1 MLIKI
6 SLIHWLSR
14 YLLIHVL
21 STSQILGKI
30 ASNKIKF
37 LPSWGLHFRRRR
49 WMTNIK
55 WMCIYIYM
63 STQFSNSSHPPPS
76 ATWCPYICS
85 LCLCLY
91 FCFVNMFICTVFFLD
106 CYVCM
111 LIYDTYFSLSDL
123 LHCIWQ
129 SLGPSTSLQ
138 VVKIIE
144 SESTLFGARS
154 QAVWGGVGVERGNG
168 ELAFSGDTVSV

>member
-55 WMCIYIYM
+55 WMCIYIYVNPIF
-63 STQFSNSSHPPPS
+63 QFIPPS
-76 ATWCPYICS
+76 SFRHLMSIHLFSMFVS
-85 LCLCLY
+85 LLLLCKYVHLY
-91 FCFVNMFICTVFFLD
+91 CFFSRFLRMYVNIWYLFFSFWL
-106 CYVCM
+106 
-111 LIYDTYFSLSDL
+111 
-123 LHCIWQ
+123 
-129 SLGPSTSLQ
+129 TSLHMT
-138 VVKIIE
+138 V
-144 SESTLFGARS
+144 SRS
-154 QAVWGGVGVERGNG
+154 IHISASGQNHRVRKYLVWCQEPGSVGWGGSREGKWGI
-168 ELAFSGDTVSV
+168 SV